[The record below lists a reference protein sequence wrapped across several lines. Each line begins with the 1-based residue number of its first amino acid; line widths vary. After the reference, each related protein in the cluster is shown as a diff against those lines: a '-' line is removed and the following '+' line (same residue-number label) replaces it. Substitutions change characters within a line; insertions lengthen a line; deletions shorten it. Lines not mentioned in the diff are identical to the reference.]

1 MSEYRPPVED
11 IDFVLENIVRYD
23 ELAALPDFQ
32 HADLE
37 SVEDLLAAAGEFV
50 AEAVAPVDRPGDV
63 EGAQWHPDH
72 TVTAPSA
79 YKPVYEEFV
88 KAGWPSVPFPE
99 EFGGGGFPWTV
110 GLAVQ
115 EMLTSASMGFSLA
128 PLLTQGAIDALLHYG
143 SDEQKAAYLPRMVSG
158 EWTGTM
164 NLTEPQAGS
173 DVGALAT
180 RAVDNGDGS
189 YAITGQKIFISFGE
203 HDLAGQIVHL
213 VLARTPD
220 APAGTAGIS
229 CFIVPKLLLDEDGE
243 PGERN
248 AVKVLS
254 IEHKMGIHG
263 SPTCVMEY
271 DGATGYLIGE
281 LNKGMRIMFVMMNNA
296 RLSVGM
302 SGLAVGERAYQKA
315 LAYATERVQ
324 GRAVGASADSPIIDH
339 PDVRRMLM
347 TQKAY
352 LAALRCLMYY
362 QAGQLDRANH
372 HTDPEARARAAEV
385 VGILTPVCK
394 AFGTD
399 LGVELTSMAVQ
410 VFGGLGFIEETGVA
424 QHYRDIRIAPIYEG
438 TNGIQAADLVARKL
452 PVRGGASVIEFLD
465 QVGSLDGELAA
476 AGDGFAGIR
485 ASLARNLDHL
495 RAATHWMT
503 TEGATSPDAALG
515 GSAPYLRMWGLV
527 VGGWFLAQ
535 SALAARGTDLAPTK
549 LVLARFY
556 AEQLLPAVAGLLP
569 AATAGADD
577 LFALDAAQLAS

>member
-1 MSEYRPPVED
+1 MSEHRPPVED

-203 HDLAGQIVHL
+203 HDLAG
-213 VLARTPD
+213 
-220 APAGTAGIS
+220 AGYGLRQVA
-229 CFIVPKLLLDEDGE
+229 DGQF
-243 PGERN
+243 
-248 AVKVLS
+248 L
-254 IEHKMGIHG
+254 
-263 SPTCVMEY
+263 
-271 DGATGYLIGE
+271 
-281 LNKGMRIMFVMMNNA
+281 
-296 RLSVGM
+296 
-302 SGLAVGERAYQKA
+302 
-315 LAYATERVQ
+315 
-324 GRAVGASADSPIIDH
+324 GRAVMFAEKGSHRFSVVTCPE
-339 PDVRRMLM
+339 R
-347 TQKAY
+347 
-352 LAALRCLMYY
+352 
-362 QAGQLDRANH
+362 DRA
-372 HTDPEARARAAEV
+372 TPCRAARRPGWRVAARA
-385 VGILTPVCK
+385 GSP
-394 AFGTD
+394 
-399 LGVELTSMAVQ
+399 
-410 VFGGLGFIEETGVA
+410 A
-424 QHYRDIRIAPIYEG
+424 QA
-438 TNGIQAADLVARKL
+438 
-452 PVRGGASVIEFLD
+452 
-465 QVGSLDGELAA
+465 
-476 AGDGFAGIR
+476 
-485 ASLARNLDHL
+485 
-495 RAATHWMT
+495 
-503 TEGATSPDAALG
+503 
-515 GSAPYLRMWGLV
+515 
-527 VGGWFLAQ
+527 
-535 SALAARGTDLAPTK
+535 
-549 LVLARFY
+549 
-556 AEQLLPAVAGLLP
+556 
-569 AATAGADD
+569 
-577 LFALDAAQLAS
+577 